1 MYKRIGGL
9 LIIVLLAMSLF
20 VQFADAQVEKNNNSS
35 TINGKSLSLVGEI
48 TAQSQISVFTK
59 IPGKIEKLNVEVG
72 DHVRKGDILAIVEH
86 DELELGVRQAKAI
99 LVTVQSGLVQAKA
112 LSEINV
118 TSKVTQAQAGLS
130 SAKATY
136 EQAKALSY
144 TRTTT
149 QIAQAE
155 AGLEALKATMK
166 KIRAGARVQEIKQ
179 VESLVEQAKAGMEN
193 AKSNY
198 DRTKQLFDQGA
209 VSKQTLDAVDT
220 QYTVANAQYQ
230 AATQQLNLV
239 NDGAQEEDIEAVE
252 AQIRQAEAGLVLV
265 RKLEETKN
273 WEKDIAMA
281 EALVSQAEANLKLA
295 TAAQESKSWE
305 ADITK
310 AEMGV
315 EQANIALE
323 LAEKQLSYATI
334 TAPISGIISRR
345 DIDLGGMASQ
355 QLPIF
360 EIVDMDVV
368 KAKVSV
374 VEANFYR
381 VKLGDVATVSIDA
394 LQQSAKGKVTL
405 ISPIID
411 KMTHTATI
419 EINIDNKDYK
429 LKPGMDDNIFCSP
442 RFHLGFR
449 NYQLRKLGYFLY
461 LVKFNCRLVLW
472 LFFLNL

>member
-429 LKPGMDDNIFCSP
+429 LKPGMFA
-442 RFHLGFR
+442 R
-449 NYQLRKLGYFLY
+449 
-461 LVKFNCRLVLW
+461 VKING
-472 LFFLNL
+472 

>member
-1 MYKRIGGL
+1 MYKKICKL
-9 LIIVLLAMSLF
+9 LIIALFSISLF
-20 VQFADAQVEKNNNSS
+20 VQFSDAQAGKNNNSS

-48 TAQSQISVFTK
+48 VAQSQVSVFTK
-59 IPGKIEKLNVEVG
+59 TPGKIENLNVEVG
-72 DHVRKGDILAIVEH
+72 DQVHKGDILAIVEH
-86 DELELGVRQAKAI
+86 DELWLGVEQAKAV
-99 LVTVQSGLVQAKA
+99 LETAKSGLVQAMA

-144 TRTTT
+144 TRTVT

-166 KIRAGARVQEIKQ
+166 KIKAGARDQEKKQ

-209 VSKQTLDAVDT
+209 VSKQTLDALET
-220 QYTVANAQYQ
+220 QYTVTKSQYE
-230 AATQQLNLV
+230 ASEQQLNLTI
-239 NDGAQEEDIEAVE
+239 DGARAEDIEAVE
-252 AQIRQAEAGLVLV
+252 AQIRQAESGLVLV
-265 RKLEETKN
+265 KKLEETKN

-281 EALVSQAEANLKLA
+281 EALVSQAEANFKLA
-295 TAAQESKSWE
+295 IAAQESKSWE
-305 ADITK
+305 AEITR

-315 EQANIALE
+315 EQADVALK
-323 LAEKQLSYATI
+323 LARKQLTYATI

-345 DIDLGGMASQ
+345 DIELGGMASQ
-355 QLPIF
+355 QFPIF

-374 VEANFYR
+374 VEANFYK
-381 VKLGDVATVSIDA
+381 VKLGDSAIVSVDA
-394 LQQSAKGKVTL
+394 LQQSTKGKVTL
-405 ISPIID
+405 ISPVID
-411 KMTHTATI
+411 KITHTATV
-419 EINIDNKDYK
+419 EITIDNKDYK
-429 LKPGMDDNIFCSP
+429 LKPGMFA
-442 RFHLGFR
+442 R
-449 NYQLRKLGYFLY
+449 
-461 LVKFNCRLVLW
+461 VKING
-472 LFFLNL
+472 

>member
-1 MYKRIGGL
+1 MDKRISGL
-9 LIIVLLAMSLF
+9 SIIVLLAISLF

-48 TAQSQISVFTK
+48 TAQSQIFVFTK

-72 DHVRKGDILAIVEH
+72 NHVRKGDILAIVEH

-99 LVTVQSGLVQAKA
+99 LVTVRSGFVQAKA

-144 TRTTT
+144 TKTVT

-179 VESLVEQAKAGMEN
+179 VEYLVEQAKAGMEN

-209 VSKQTLDAVDT
+209 VSKQTLDAVET

-230 AATQQLNLV
+230 AATQQLNLINV
-239 NDGAQEEDIEAVE
+239 GAQKEDIEAVE
-252 AQIRQAEAGLVLV
+252 AQIRQAESGLVLV
-265 RKLEETKN
+265 KKLEETKN

-281 EALVSQAEANLKLA
+281 EALVSQAESNFKLA
-295 TAAQESKSWE
+295 IAAQESKSWE

-355 QLPIF
+355 QFPIF

-381 VKLGDVATVSIDA
+381 VKLGDIATVSVDA
-394 LQQSAKGKVTL
+394 LQQSTKGKVTL

-429 LKPGMDDNIFCSP
+429 LKPGMFA
-442 RFHLGFR
+442 R
-449 NYQLRKLGYFLY
+449 
-461 LVKFNCRLVLW
+461 VKING
-472 LFFLNL
+472 

>member
-1 MYKRIGGL
+1 MHKRTNGL
-9 LIIVLLAMSLF
+9 LIIVLFSISLF
-20 VQFADAQVEKNNNSS
+20 VQFADAQTEKNNNSN
-35 TINGKSLSLVGEI
+35 TISGKSLSLVGEI

-59 IPGKIEKLNVEVG
+59 IPGKIEKLNVEVS

-86 DELELGVRQAKAI
+86 DELELGVRQAKAV
-99 LVTVQSGLVQAKA
+99 LETAKSGLVQAKA

-166 KIRAGARVQEIKQ
+166 KIKAGARDQEKKQ

-209 VSKQTLDAVDT
+209 VSKQTLDALET
-220 QYTVANAQYQ
+220 QYTVANSQYE
-230 AATQQLNLV
+230 AAGQQLNLI
-239 NDGAQEEDIEAVE
+239 NDGAREEDIEAVE
-252 AQIRQAEAGLVLV
+252 AQIKQAESGIVLV
-265 RKLEETKN
+265 KKLEETKN

-315 EQANIALE
+315 EQAKVALE

-334 TAPISGIISRR
+334 TAPISGIVSRR
-345 DIDLGGMASQ
+345 EIDLGGMASQ
-355 QLPIF
+355 QFPIF

-368 KAKVSV
+368 KAKVNV
-374 VEANFYR
+374 VEANFYK
-381 VKLGDVATVSIDA
+381 VKIGDAASVSVDA
-394 LQQSAKGKVTL
+394 LQQSTKGKVTL
-405 ISPIID
+405 ISPVID
-411 KMTHTATI
+411 KMTHTTPI
-419 EINIDNKDYK
+419 EITIDNKDYK
-429 LKPGMDDNIFCSP
+429 LKPGMFA
-442 RFHLGFR
+442 R
-449 NYQLRKLGYFLY
+449 
-461 LVKFNCRLVLW
+461 VKING
-472 LFFLNL
+472 